1 MALQQYEWVRQMR
14 AGTSLSLLAGYG
26 AIMRWIHAQTCEG
39 ASRDDRRCSTREEAL
54 RPSRAT
60 RVVDMRL
67 PVRAPFHLEATVRV
81 LQRRAGNLIDRWDG
95 QRYRRAVRMPGRTM
109 LIEVQNLGTVDT
121 PEIALTVSGSKAS
134 ARHGAQAARL
144 VELMLGLDLDTAG
157 AQRRAEAE
165 PALRET
171 ARALRGMRPP
181 RYPDLFETFANVI
194 PFQQVSLEAG
204 MSVVA
209 HLIHRFGDRLT
220 IDGSTYHLFPTAETV
235 ASARTASL
243 RACGM
248 SVRKSE
254 ALRRIAGTIAAGS
267 LRAEELLVLSST
279 DAIGRLMQLSGIGPW
294 SAALILLRGLRR
306 LDVFPQA
313 DTGAEG
319 SLAKLLRLR
328 SRASLSRIV
337 ESFGE
342 YRGYLYF
349 YGLASRL
356 LAAALIHPASRRR
369 LRRAQRSIDP
379 EQSEFDSAPLCL
391 AGRLITPG

>member
-1 MALQQYEWVRQMR
+1 
-14 AGTSLSLLAGYG
+14 
-26 AIMRWIHAQTCEG
+26 
-39 ASRDDRRCSTREEAL
+39 
-54 RPSRAT
+54 
-60 RVVDMRL
+60 MRL

-95 QRYRRAVRMPGRTM
+95 QRYRRAVRMPSRTM
-109 LIEVQNLGTVDT
+109 LLEVQNLGTVDT
-121 PEIALTVSGSKAS
+121 PKVTLTISDSRAS
-134 ARHGAQAARL
+134 ARDRAQAARL
-144 VELMLGLDLDTAG
+144 VQQMLGLDLDTAG

-171 ARALRGMRPP
+171 ARALRGMRSP

-209 HLIHRFGDRLT
+209 HLIHRFGERLT
-220 IDGSTYHLFPTAETV
+220 VDGSTYHLFPRAEIV
-235 ASARTASL
+235 ACARMASL

-248 SVRKSE
+248 STRKSA

-267 LRAEELLVLSST
+267 LTAEELLLLPST
-279 DAIGRLMQLSGIGPW
+279 DAIERLMQLSGIGPW

-319 SLAKLLRLR
+319 SLAKLLHLR
-328 SRASLSRIV
+328 SGASLSRIV

-356 LAAALIHPASRRR
+356 LAAELIHPAPRGR
-369 LRRAQRSIDP
+369 LRSR
-379 EQSEFDSAPLCL
+379 
-391 AGRLITPG
+391 